1 MDINNQSISKSKNIL
16 NEMTTNNIKIILSK
30 VFTDIDLAILAP
42 IGMLDNNTNVQIKL
56 TIIMS

>member
-1 MDINNQSISKSKNIL
+1 
-16 NEMTTNNIKIILSK
+16 MTTNNIKIILSK